1 MTKKKKDRKQI
12 YIVYSIYGSGKE
24 ITGTSS
30 RRSAVEKIMKRQGR
44 KRPAELV
51 LLRYDKKTGRTRQR
65 IIKKSLPT

>member
-24 ITGTSS
+24 ITGASS

-44 KRPAELV
+44 ERLAELV
-51 LLRYDKKTGRTRQR
+51 LLRYDKKTGRIKQR
-65 IIKKSLPT
+65 IIKKSLQT